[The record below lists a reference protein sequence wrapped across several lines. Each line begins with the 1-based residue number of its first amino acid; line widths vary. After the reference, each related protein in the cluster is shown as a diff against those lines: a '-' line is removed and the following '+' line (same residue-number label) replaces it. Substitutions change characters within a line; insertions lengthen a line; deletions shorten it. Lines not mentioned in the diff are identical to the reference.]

1 MLFNFMSFFS
11 HKRKFT
17 FLLTYQ
23 FHEFFFQKLNF
34 TQLHINFTSFFFH
47 FQNTPTPAL
56 TRRPTLSPPTSE
68 DIVIETSNDGKKA
81 TTDDTKSISREN
93 IIEKKI
99 EPPGKKRMRHRTLKR
114 YCRNVQQDN
123 SLMNLVFYYENH
135 YNPDHLKGTFLEG
148 IETNNSSTSKNRR
161 NRKSKKTV
169 SRDFEKNTTKKA
181 SENGKTKISSNG
193 QSGVA
198 ATNKAK
204 QPWWKAKSDKKEN
217 GKIKRR

>member
-1 MLFNFMSFFS
+1 
-11 HKRKFT
+11 
-17 FLLTYQ
+17 
-23 FHEFFFQKLNF
+23 
-34 TQLHINFTSFFFH
+34 
-47 FQNTPTPAL
+47 
-56 TRRPTLSPPTSE
+56 
-68 DIVIETSNDGKKA
+68 
-81 TTDDTKSISREN
+81 
-93 IIEKKI
+93 
-99 EPPGKKRMRHRTLKR
+99 MRHRTLKR

>member
-1 MLFNFMSFFS
+1 
-11 HKRKFT
+11 
-17 FLLTYQ
+17 
-23 FHEFFFQKLNF
+23 
-34 TQLHINFTSFFFH
+34 
-47 FQNTPTPAL
+47 
-56 TRRPTLSPPTSE
+56 
-68 DIVIETSNDGKKA
+68 
-81 TTDDTKSISREN
+81 
-93 IIEKKI
+93 
-99 EPPGKKRMRHRTLKR
+99 MRHRTLKR

-123 SLMNLVFYYENH
+123 SLMNLVFYYENP

>member
-1 MLFNFMSFFS
+1 
-11 HKRKFT
+11 
-17 FLLTYQ
+17 
-23 FHEFFFQKLNF
+23 
-34 TQLHINFTSFFFH
+34 
-47 FQNTPTPAL
+47 
-56 TRRPTLSPPTSE
+56 
-68 DIVIETSNDGKKA
+68 
-81 TTDDTKSISREN
+81 
-93 IIEKKI
+93 
-99 EPPGKKRMRHRTLKR
+99 
-114 YCRNVQQDN
+114 
-123 SLMNLVFYYENH
+123 MNLVFYYENP

-217 GKIKRR
+217 GKIKRRWKKISEIFFREIEVLNFSISRSFFCLCKVIKKEN